1 MPTTQQP
8 PTTDAQSSSNK
19 SATASATEA
28 VAAFVDATTEAL
40 ESADAADETVHA
52 VEAAGDQLTD
62 VVDELATDVA
72 EASTRAVAA
81 EAKLDGLEAELQS
94 ERETRAREA
103 AEDRKRLH
111 EIEARVDDLADDNDT
126 TTETAD
132 SPATSTPNPGPE
144 PETPLEDVIRIPEHL
159 VTENLT
165 ANQRRARFVAKDIHE
180 YTQRVPAGHAIK
192 SSELRRVLTA
202 GEDAQIYTQTV
213 SRVVEFLDELGG
225 EAVQV
230 KESKRGERVIVFTE
244 AFVNRVRAHQRHAER
259 NTVVTGGEVAR

>member
-1 MPTTQQP
+1 MIDHHSTADSEPTARD
-8 PTTDAQSSSNK
+8 DASD
-19 SATASATEA
+19 TVVEA
-28 VAAFVDATTEAL
+28 VTAFVDTTTDAL
-40 ESADAADETVHA
+40 ESADATDETVEA

-62 VVDELATDVA
+62 VVDELAA
-72 EASTRAVAA
+72 EVTQASARAAAA
-81 EAKLDGLEAELQS
+81 EAELNELEAELKA
-94 ERETRAREA
+94 ERETRGREA

-111 EIEARVDDLADDNDT
+111 RVEERVDELASDDDT

-132 SPATSTPNPGPE
+132 TPAASTPDPGPK
-144 PETPLEDVIRIPEHL
+144 PATPLEDVIRIPEHL

-225 EAVQV
+225 EAVRV

-244 AFVNRVRAHQRHAER
+244 AFVDRVRAHQRHAER
-259 NTVVTGGEVAR
+259 NSVVTDAGVAR